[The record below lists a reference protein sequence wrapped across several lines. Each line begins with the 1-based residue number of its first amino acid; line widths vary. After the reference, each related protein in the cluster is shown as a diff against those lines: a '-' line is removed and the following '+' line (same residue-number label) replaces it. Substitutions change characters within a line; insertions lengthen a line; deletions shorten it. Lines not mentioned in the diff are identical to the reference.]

1 MVAASMLCSDKPV
14 ISSFGMALYRNVFCF
29 LSPLRQ
35 EVVSALLSHINTGVS
50 SDINNALE
58 TLTFLATHYCS
69 EMKRFSHR
77 LKVWCVYVCCGWNL
91 MVICSSPNM
100 FVCWQGSLYNMEK
113 LTNPQTRSLYSLLSH
128 LAIDKNDAW
137 SGLQD
142 ELHSVIRKQ
151 LGHVEQK

>member
-1 MVAASMLCSDKPV
+1 MLCSDKPV
-14 ISSFGMALYRNVFCF
+14 ISSFGKALYRNVFCF

-35 EVVSALLSHINTGVS
+35 EVVSALLFHINTGVS

-58 TLTFLATHYCS
+58 TLTFLATSYCS
-69 EMKRFSHR
+69 EMKRFSHS
-77 LKVWCVYVCCGWNL
+77 LKVWCVCVCVLWMRPCGHL
-91 MVICSSPNM
+91 LLPNM
-100 FVCWQGSLYNMEK
+100 FVRWQGSLYSMEK
-113 LTNPQTRSLYSLLSH
+113 LTNLQTRSLYSLLSH

-137 SGLQD
+137 SGGLQD